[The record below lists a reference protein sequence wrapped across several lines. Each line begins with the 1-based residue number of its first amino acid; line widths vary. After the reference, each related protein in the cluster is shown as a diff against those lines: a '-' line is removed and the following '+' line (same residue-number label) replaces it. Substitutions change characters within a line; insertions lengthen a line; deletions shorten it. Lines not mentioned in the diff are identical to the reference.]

1 MKLKIL
7 GGTEHI
13 VLTGI
18 TILDAET
25 GETASDV
32 VETKV
37 EMRLLANDE
46 IKAYVATGEP
56 TRKAGGEQ
64 SRKPAL
70 SKSGRFTDAST
81 LL

>member
-1 MKLKIL
+1 
-7 GGTEHI
+7 
-13 VLTGI
+13 
-18 TILDAET
+18 
-25 GETASDV
+25 
-32 VETKV
+32 
-37 EMRLLANDE
+37 MRLLANDE